1 MKEILQNSNI
11 LLVFA
16 VAALGYILG
25 SVKLKGMSLGTAGVL
40 IVALIFGH
48 FGLTAPGIVQDLGL
62 CCFVTAVGFIA
73 GPGFFRSFTG
83 NAVAYVVLGIVI
95 IATGAAACLGVIWF
109 GGVRTD
115 LALGLMA
122 GALTTTPGLAAAIEA
137 TGSDLVSLGYG
148 IAYPFGVIS
157 VVVFVQAMPRILHV
171 DIGKARMEYQ
181 AVNDLPR
188 QSSQVKLFSCDSRG
202 FFGFSLAVVL
212 GILLGKVTIPLP
224 GGAGFSLGTSGG
236 PLLAGL
242 LLGHFGHIGRLDVSV
257 KKEVL
262 VTMREFGLAMFLIGA
277 GTKAGA
283 GFVEILMEQ
292 GISLFFYGAIM
303 ALAPMLVGYLVASK
317 GLKLGIFNLLGAIC
331 GGMTSTPALG
341 TLIEVAGTDDVA
353 SAYAATY
360 PVALAAV
367 VLAAQFIGVY
377 L

>member
-40 IVALIFGH
+40 IAALIFGH

-292 GISLFFYGAIM
+292 GISLFFYGAVM